1 MISARSRSP
10 SNHLALD
17 EHTLA
22 PRVELSVYRLRFT
35 VKQEQQ
41 R

>member
-17 EHTLA
+17 EYDLA
-22 PRVELSVYRLRFT
+22 LGVASLKDRRERRGA
-35 VKQEQQ
+35 
-41 R
+41 